1 MEEDSSEEVEET
13 ISIKLGRE
21 TLEATK
27 KILEQRNLRLKKT

>member
-21 TLEATK
+21 TLEAAK